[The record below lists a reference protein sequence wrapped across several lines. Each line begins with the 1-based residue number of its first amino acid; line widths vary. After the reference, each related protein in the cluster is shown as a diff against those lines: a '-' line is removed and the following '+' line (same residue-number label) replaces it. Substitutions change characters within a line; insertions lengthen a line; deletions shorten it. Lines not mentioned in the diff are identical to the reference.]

1 MLYDT
6 LKSLLGSASVVNI
19 EDAARMARRNDV
31 LESLEVEL
39 ESLEAELAEWEAVCG
54 VWSEEDAA

>member
-19 EDAARMARRNDV
+19 DEAARMSRRNDV
-31 LESLEVEL
+31 LESLEIEI
-39 ESLEAELAEWEAVCG
+39 ETLEAELAEWESVCG